1 MKVCGLVNA
10 DVDDDKDIVM
20 VEDDVIMVEDVDKNN
35 LLDNNFTLNYFQ
47 KPMLSSI
54 NDFFK
59 FHPKQ
64 PHVEK
69 FFKSSKAYF
78 RSNSIKRQWLSFDN
92 QSKSLFCSVC
102 LAFSSEP
109 NLFTKGLSVW
119 THVYQRI
126 EEHEASKTHMSCSES
141 YLLHTSNKTI
151 DILLFSDF
159 KKKQKEEVKKNIQIL
174 QRVID
179 IVKLIGKR
187 GLSYR
192 AHRNESA
199 LSLNNPILDHG
210 NFLDILLLLKKYDI
224 VLNEHIDL
232 LTTKAQRKANSGN
245 SKGKVSKVTFISKT
259 TVNMVIDSISTLIK
273 KNISSQIL
281 EALMFSVQMDTTQDV
296 SVQDQC
302 SLIVRYVNSSGVHE
316 KLLSVVTMTE
326 TKGKSFH
333 EMLENK
339 LLSSG
344 LNIKNCI
351 GNSTDGASNMQ
362 GQYNGF
368 SAWLTKS
375 SPGQVHVWCYSHVLN
390 LVLIDSTKSA
400 LPAVK
405 LFSLLNEVAAFFKE
419 SYKRMNVWKNT
430 VGENIK
436 KKLVSIGMT
445 RWWSK
450 EKSLQTIFGEDN
462 LFVQLIISLDTIQ
475 SSHDFNPE
483 IKAKARNL
491 KEAFMSYE
499 LILTALI
506 YIKIFK
512 IVGPLSRYLQTS
524 GIDLIKSQELVN
536 KALHNLK
543 QIQRG
548 MKDVKSE
555 ADKFITIIEETFE
568 DKHNMDVLIEKE
580 FPKIRCRHKKK
591 MADEMTSD
599 QPILDA
605 EEKFTVEVH
614 NIIFDKTISC
624 MEERFSSNKKLY
636 CDLAWLSPNNFKD
649 LHDKEIPFDTLFE
662 LSKVLK
668 KFDDKLTHAKLVDEM
683 LNFSSS
689 WDQLKRTVPEYYEKS
704 SEDDIEEETSDK
716 HGTNVEEVHCK
727 SCMNCPHC
735 CYNVLVK
742 YNLYS
747 NAYHFLFLAYKYLL
761 TLPCTQVMTYI
772 SNFIILILVINYT
785 VYFNYLF

>member
-1 MKVCGLVNA
+1 MKVCALVNA

-20 VEDDVIMVEDVDKNN
+20 VEDVDNNN

-59 FHPKQ
+59 YHPKQ

-69 FFKSSKAYF
+69 LFKSSKAYF

-141 YLLHTSNKTI
+141 YLLHTSYKTI
-151 DILLFSDF
+151 NILLFSDF
-159 KKKQKEEVKKNIQIL
+159 KKKKKEEIKKNIQIL

-224 VLNEHIDL
+224 VLNEHVDS
-232 LTTKAQRKANSGN
+232 LTNKAQRKANSGN
-245 SKGKVSKVTFISKT
+245 SKGKVSKVTFFSKT

-339 LLSSG
+339 LL
-344 LNIKNCI
+344 I
-351 GNSTDGASNMQ
+351 
-362 GQYNGF
+362 
-368 SAWLTKS
+368 
-375 SPGQVHVWCYSHVLN
+375 
-390 LVLIDSTKSA
+390 LIDSTKSA

-405 LFSLLNEVAAFFKE
+405 LFSLLNEVAVFFKE

-436 KKLVSIGMT
+436 KKLVSIGLT

-462 LFVQLIISLDTIQ
+462 LYVQLIISLDTIQ
-475 SSHDFNPE
+475 SSPDFNPE

-491 KEAFMSYE
+491 KEAFMN
-499 LILTALI
+499 I
-506 YIKIFK
+506 YK
-512 IVGPLSRYLQTS
+512 P
-524 GIDLIKSQELVN
+524 QEL
-536 KALHNLK
+536 
-543 QIQRG
+543 
-548 MKDVKSE
+548 
-555 ADKFITIIEETFE
+555 T
-568 DKHNMDVLIEKE
+568 
-580 FPKIRCRHKKK
+580 
-591 MADEMTSD
+591 
-599 QPILDA
+599 
-605 EEKFTVEVH
+605 
-614 NIIFDKTISC
+614 
-624 MEERFSSNKKLY
+624 
-636 CDLAWLSPNNFKD
+636 
-649 LHDKEIPFDTLFE
+649 
-662 LSKVLK
+662 
-668 KFDDKLTHAKLVDEM
+668 
-683 LNFSSS
+683 
-689 WDQLKRTVPEYYEKS
+689 
-704 SEDDIEEETSDK
+704 
-716 HGTNVEEVHCK
+716 
-727 SCMNCPHC
+727 
-735 CYNVLVK
+735 
-742 YNLYS
+742 
-747 NAYHFLFLAYKYLL
+747 
-761 TLPCTQVMTYI
+761 
-772 SNFIILILVINYT
+772 
-785 VYFNYLF
+785 

>member
-1 MKVCGLVNA
+1 M
-10 DVDDDKDIVM
+10 
-20 VEDDVIMVEDVDKNN
+20 
-35 LLDNNFTLNYFQ
+35 
-47 KPMLSSI
+47 
-54 NDFFK
+54 
-59 FHPKQ
+59 
-64 PHVEK
+64 
-69 FFKSSKAYF
+69 
-78 RSNSIKRQWLSFDN
+78 
-92 QSKSLFCSVC
+92 
-102 LAFSSEP
+102 
-109 NLFTKGLSVW
+109 
-119 THVYQRI
+119 
-126 EEHEASKTHMSCSES
+126 
-141 YLLHTSNKTI
+141 
-151 DILLFSDF
+151 
-159 KKKQKEEVKKNIQIL
+159 
-174 QRVID
+174 
-179 IVKLIGKR
+179 
-187 GLSYR
+187 
-192 AHRNESA
+192 
-199 LSLNNPILDHG
+199 SLNNPNLDHG

-224 VLNEHIDL
+224 VLNDHVDS
-232 LTTKAQRKANSGN
+232 LTNKAQRKANSGN

-339 LLSSG
+339 LLSCG
-344 LNIKNCI
+344 LNIENCI
-351 GNSTDGASNMQ
+351 GNSTDKASNMQ

-390 LVLIDSTKSA
+390 LVLIDSTKAA

-405 LFSLLNEVAAFFKE
+405 LFSLLNEVAVFFKE

-430 VGENIK
+430 IGENIK
-436 KKLVSIGMT
+436 KKLVSIGLK

-462 LFVQLIISLDTIQ
+462 LYVQLIISLDTIQ
-475 SSHDFNPE
+475 SSPDFNPE

-524 GIDLIKSQELVN
+524 GIDLIKFQELVN

-555 ADKFITIIEETFE
+555 ADKFITIIEYNH
-568 DKHNMDVLIEKE
+568 KMDILIEKE
-580 FPKIRCRHKKK
+580 FPKIRCRHKK
-591 MADEMTSD
+591 
-599 QPILDA
+599 
-605 EEKFTVEVH
+605 
-614 NIIFDKTISC
+614 N
-624 MEERFSSNKKLY
+624 
-636 CDLAWLSPNNFKD
+636 
-649 LHDKEIPFDTLFE
+649 
-662 LSKVLK
+662 
-668 KFDDKLTHAKLVDEM
+668 
-683 LNFSSS
+683 
-689 WDQLKRTVPEYYEKS
+689 
-704 SEDDIEEETSDK
+704 
-716 HGTNVEEVHCK
+716 G
-727 SCMNCPHC
+727 
-735 CYNVLVK
+735 
-742 YNLYS
+742 
-747 NAYHFLFLAYKYLL
+747 
-761 TLPCTQVMTYI
+761 
-772 SNFIILILVINYT
+772 
-785 VYFNYLF
+785 

>member
-1 MKVCGLVNA
+1 MEICALVNA
-10 DVDDDKDIVM
+10 DVDDDDDKDIVM
-20 VEDDVIMVEDVDKNN
+20 VGDDVILVEDVEKNN
-35 LLDNNFTLNYFQ
+35 LLDNDYGSFNYFQ
-47 KPMLSSI
+47 KPTPSGI

-64 PHVEK
+64 PDVEK
-69 FFKSSKAYF
+69 LFKSSRAYF
-78 RSNSIKRQWLSFDN
+78 RCNSIKRQWLSFDN

-102 LAFSSEP
+102 IASSSEP
-109 NLFTKGLSVW
+109 NIFTKGLSVW
-119 THVYQRI
+119 KHVYQRI

-141 YLLHTSNKTI
+141 YLLYTSNKTI

-159 KKKQKEEVKKNIQIL
+159 KKKHKEEVKKNIQIL

-179 IVKLIGKR
+179 IIKLIGKR
-187 GLSYR
+187 GLSHR

-224 VLNEHIDL
+224 VLNEHVDL
-232 LTTKAQRKANSGN
+232 LTNKAQRKENSGN

-259 TVNMVIDSISTLIK
+259 TVNMVIDSISALIK

-281 EALMFSVQMDTTQDV
+281 EAIMISVQMDTTQDV

-302 SLIVRYVNSSGVHE
+302 SLIVRYVNFSGVHE

-339 LLSSG
+339 LLSNG
-344 LNIKNCI
+344 LDIRNCI

-400 LPAVK
+400 LPVVK
-405 LFSLLNEVAAFFKE
+405 LFSLLNEVAVFFKE
-419 SYKRMNVWKNT
+419 SFKRMNVWKNT

-436 KKLVSIGMT
+436 KQLVSIGMT

-462 LFVQLIISLDTIQ
+462 LYVQLIISLDAIQ
-475 SSHDFNPE
+475 TSPDFNPE
-483 IKAKARNL
+483 IKAKVKNL
-491 KEAFMSYE
+491 KETFVSYE

-506 YIKIFK
+506 YIRIFK

-536 KALHNLK
+536 KALLNLK

-555 ADKFITIIEETFE
+555 VDKFIFIIEETFE
-568 DKHNMDVLIEKE
+568 DKHNMDIVIEKN
-580 FPKIRCRHKKK
+580 FPKIRCRHRKK
-591 MADEMTSD
+591 MTDEMTSD

-614 NIIFDKTISC
+614 NIIFDKTVSC

-636 CDLAWLSPNNFKD
+636 CDLACLSPNNFKD
-649 LHDKEIPFDTLFE
+649 LHDKELPSDILLDLF
-662 LSKVLK
+662 KVLK
-668 KFDDKLTHAKLVDEM
+668 KFDDKLTHAKLLDEL

-689 WDQLKRTVPEYYEKS
+689 WNELKKTVPETMK
-704 SEDDIEEETSDK
+704 K
-716 HGTNVEEVHCK
+716 A
-727 SCMNCPHC
+727 
-735 CYNVLVK
+735 VK
-742 YNLYS
+742 MILKKKQVAQMLKKYTAS
-747 NAYHFLFLAYKYLL
+747 LA
-761 TLPCTQVMTYI
+761 
-772 SNFIILILVINYT
+772 
-785 VYFNYLF
+785 